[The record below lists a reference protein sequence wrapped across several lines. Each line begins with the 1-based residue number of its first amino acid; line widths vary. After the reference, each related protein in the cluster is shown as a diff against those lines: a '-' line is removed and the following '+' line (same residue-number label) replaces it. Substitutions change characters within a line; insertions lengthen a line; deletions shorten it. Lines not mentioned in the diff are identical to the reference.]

1 MSQYD
6 QGKPSAFQV
15 LLIADIFIR
24 GHHKV
29 KTGLLGGFDQCAVSQ
44 FFPAM
49 RPRFFDSMTD
59 EKTGKA
65 ARRAIVEKN
74 TREVAY

>member
-1 MSQYD
+1 MFQHD
-6 QGKPSAFQV
+6 QGKFAAFKI

-24 GHHKV
+24 GHYDAV
-29 KTGLLGGFDQCAVSQ
+29 ETGLLGGFDQCAVGE

-49 RPRFFDSMTD
+49 RPRFFDGVAD

-65 ARRAIVEKN
+65 ARCAIVIKE
-74 TREVAY
+74 